1 MTLSASAAGEYLRDY
16 SKQYREEY
24 ERLTAAPPEG
34 AGYPALSIS
43 PYLQEARIECVLSP
57 DGALIYSE
65 GDPPDY
71 RWWIAGGP
79 AMMVDYEPTRTPKWV
94 VDVLKHE
101 GIYGKPIGIYR
112 IVSQSPLSDDVWAGR
127 IDSVE
132 EDSST
137 SLEGAK
143 IRVRR
148 TKLPRRE
155 IIRRITFGAF
165 AGVLDLKLP
174 GPEAP
179 FWQVS
184 VIVRRMGFLTA
195 DRENRRF
202 IGYLEILH
210 HADDAAW
217 DPRSISTRV
226 QVDVRRDFGA
236 AFSAATETE
245 RGASLSFG
253 GRSWVQPFHDRLT
266 VLGNTLEAF
275 ASLLQDKAD
284 AEEAVFHTFLQKN
297 PILLDVYAEPVSKP
311 RWQYPAGESPLGKTY
326 VEPDFVLKYAD
337 SSYRLVELERP
348 EKRLATAQGQPRA
361 EVNQAAFQIAEW
373 RAYIAN
379 HYDLLKSSYPGIAVR
394 NTAMIVISQ
403 SSVESFGAGRDP
415 RKYKEL
421 LSSQYPGI
429 EIYTYDE
436 LLERARQA
444 YTRLASLAIARP

>member
-1 MTLSASAAGEYLRDY
+1 MTLSTAATSEYLREY
-16 SKQYREEY
+16 CKQYREEY

-34 AGYPALSIS
+34 AGYPALGIS
-43 PYLQEARIECVLSP
+43 PYLHQGSIECILSP
-57 DGALIYSE
+57 DGALIYAE

-71 RWWIAGGP
+71 QWWIAGGP
-79 AMMVDYEPTRTPKWV
+79 AMMVDYEPSRTPHWV
-94 VDVLKHE
+94 VVLLKKE

-112 IVSQSPLSDDVWAGR
+112 IVSQSPLPDDVWSGR
-127 IDSVE
+127 IDSIE
-132 EDSST
+132 EDATT
-137 SLEGAK
+137 SLTGTK
-143 IRVRR
+143 LRVRR
-148 TKLPRRE
+148 TDSPRRE
-155 IIRRITFGAF
+155 VIRRITFGAF
-165 AGVLDLKLP
+165 AGVLDLELP

-179 FWQVS
+179 FWQAS

-195 DRENRRF
+195 DRVNRRF

-217 DPRSISTRV
+217 DPRTIPTRV

-236 AFSAATETE
+236 AFSAATEAE

-253 GRSWVQPFHDRLT
+253 GRSWVQPFFDRLT
-266 VLGNTLEAF
+266 VLQNTLEAF
-275 ASLLQDKAD
+275 ASLLRDKGD
-284 AEEAVFHTFLQKN
+284 AEEAVFHIFLEAN

-311 RWQYPAGESPLGKTY
+311 RWPYPAGESPLGKTH

-337 SSYRLVELERP
+337 GSYRLVELERP
-348 EKRLATAQGQPRA
+348 AKRLATAQGQPRA

-379 HYDLLKSSYPGIAVR
+379 HYDLLKASFPGIAVR
-394 NTAMIVISQ
+394 NTGMIVISR
-403 SSVESFGAGRDP
+403 SSIESFGTGREP

-429 EIYTYDE
+429 EIFTYDE
-436 LLERARQA
+436 LLDRARQA
-444 YTRLASLAIARP
+444 YTRLASLAIARS